1 MQLPS
6 ILILDK
12 EEAIRDS
19 LQMLLQEEGY
29 DCFVPKDDADSK
41 EYLNRE
47 NIDIVIA
54 CSQLIFG
61 SSLIHEV
68 KQEFPSVKVIAITSY
83 LTYET
88 CYFELMELA
97 DECILEPIDFD
108 ELLGIIKK
116 LTPLLPDKNKE
127 D

>member
-19 LQMLLQEEGY
+19 LQLLLQEEGY
-29 DCFVPKDDADSK
+29 DCFVPKDDEGSK

-47 NIDIVIA
+47 KIDIVIA
-54 CSQLIFG
+54 CSQYIFK
-61 SSLIHEV
+61 STLLHEV
-68 KQEFPSVKVIAITSY
+68 KQEFPSAKVIAIISY

-88 CYFELMELA
+88 CYLELMELA
-97 DECILEPIDFD
+97 DDCILEPIEFD
-108 ELLGIIKK
+108 ELLGVIKK
-116 LTPLLPDKNKE
+116 MTLPLA
-127 D
+127 

>member
-19 LQMLLQEEGY
+19 LQLLLQEEGY
-29 DCFVPKDDADSK
+29 DCFVPRDDVNSK

-47 NIDIVIA
+47 SLDIVIA
-54 CSQLIFG
+54 CSQLIFK
-61 SSLIHEV
+61 STLLHEI
-68 KQEFPSVKVIAITSY
+68 KKEFSSVKVIAISSY

-108 ELLGIIKK
+108 ELLEVIRK
-116 LTPLLPDKNKE
+116 LSVPLA
-127 D
+127 

>member
-19 LQMLLQEEGY
+19 LQLLLQEEGY
-29 DCFVPKDDADSK
+29 DCFVPKDDTDSK

-47 NIDIVIA
+47 KIDIVIA
-54 CSQLIFG
+54 CSQFIFK
-61 SSLIHEV
+61 STQLLEI
-68 KQEFPSVKVIAITSY
+68 KREFPSVKVIAISSY

-88 CYFELMELA
+88 CYFELMEWA

-108 ELLGIIKK
+108 ELLGIIRKMTLP
-116 LTPLLPDKNKE
+116 LT
-127 D
+127 

>member
-19 LQMLLQEEGY
+19 LQLLLQEEGY

-54 CSQLIFG
+54 CSQFIFK
-61 SSLIHEV
+61 SSLLYEI
-68 KQEFPSVKVIAITSY
+68 KQEFPSAKIIAISSY

-97 DECILEPIDFD
+97 DDCILEPIDFD
-108 ELLGIIKK
+108 ELLGTIKK
-116 LTPLLPDKNKE
+116 LTLPLA
-127 D
+127 

>member
-12 EEAIRDS
+12 EEAVRDS
-19 LQMLLQEEGY
+19 LQLLLQEEGY
-29 DCFVPKDDADSK
+29 DCFVPKNDPASK

-47 NIDIVIA
+47 DIDIVIA
-54 CSQLIFG
+54 SSQIILK
-61 SSLIHEV
+61 STLLHEL
-68 KQEFPSVKVIAITSY
+68 KQTFPSVKVIAISSY

-116 LTPLLPDKNKE
+116 LTFPIT
-127 D
+127 